1 MKHAVTFRLD
11 PDLLA
16 AARHCATRENRTL
29 TNFVETVIKQHL
41 IKTIGPAETPVKT
54 RKNRSRTTG
63 SGPVSPASSI
73 AGRLGE

>member
-41 IKTIGPAETPVKT
+41 IKTIDPAETAVKT
-54 RKNRSRTTG
+54 RKKRSRTPG
-63 SGPVSPASSI
+63 SEAVSPASPM